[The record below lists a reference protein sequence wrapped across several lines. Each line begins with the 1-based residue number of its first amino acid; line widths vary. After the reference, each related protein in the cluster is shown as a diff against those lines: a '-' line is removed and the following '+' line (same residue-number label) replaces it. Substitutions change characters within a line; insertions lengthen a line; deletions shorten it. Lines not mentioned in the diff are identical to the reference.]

1 MLIPG
6 KAWHHIVFNTRGSWL
21 TGDPR
26 GFRSRNH
33 RKHSD
38 GDYKH
43 PPPIGQHSGLH
54 RAVRDNSR
62 PEVTIPPDLFAVIGK
77 AVLDKCGKQGHRV
90 LALAVDARH
99 VHLLVELPDDR
110 KAVKRVVGSWKQK
123 ASHAVRDRM
132 PGTIWSK
139 SCDPIRIN
147 DREHHECAFGYILDH
162 ARQGAWVW
170 SFRDEN
176 TEEK

>member
-1 MLIPG
+1 MPTPG
-6 KAWHHIVFNTRGSWL
+6 KHWYHIVFNTRGSWL

-43 PPPIGQHSGLH
+43 PPPPGQHSGLH
-54 RAVRDNSR
+54 HIVRTNSR
-62 PEVTIPPDLFAVIGK
+62 SPIVLPADLLEPIGK
-77 AVLDKCGKQGHRV
+77 AVLAKCDQQGHRV
-90 LALAVDARH
+90 LVLAVDSHH
-99 VHLLVELPDDR
+99 VHLLIELPGDR
-110 KAVKRVVGSWKQK
+110 SRVKQVVGSWKQK
-123 ASHAVRDRM
+123 ASHAVRDRL

-139 SCDPIRIN
+139 SCDPIRIK
-147 DREHHECAFGYILDH
+147 DRVHHERVYGYILDH

-170 SFRDEN
+170 SFRDK
-176 TEEK
+176 EEV